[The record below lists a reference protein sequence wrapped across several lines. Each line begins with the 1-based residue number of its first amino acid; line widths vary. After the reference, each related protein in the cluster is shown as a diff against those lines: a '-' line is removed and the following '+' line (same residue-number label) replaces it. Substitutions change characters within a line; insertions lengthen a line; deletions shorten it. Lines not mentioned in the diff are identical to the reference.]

1 MEKKAKV
8 TPSILTGQDFISYA
22 EGLTDEVDW
31 IADGFITEPSIT
43 MIYATD
49 GIGKSLIGVQ
59 AAMELASGLPVFKTF
74 HTTRDYKVIYVMAE
88 RSIKEPMKRVKR
100 MLTDADFKG
109 RVKPENI
116 LITTT
121 FQGKDLSRPD
131 MTALLL
137 AHLKQLGESIGG
149 MDIVFFDPLYA
160 LVRGDLKS
168 DEAIN
173 SVFNFFRTLGSDTGA
188 SICFIHHEN
197 RGQRSEGATER
208 TGQDFYGNKFISG
221 LCTAVWHMVRVGK
234 PEDMRTK
241 LMNQKDTESALA
253 SSIALEYDPVHGS
266 VKANVSHNA
275 KAKDSM
281 IDAFL
286 RKCFHEGRRFDGEEF
301 SEGTG
306 IKVHPVSIRRM
317 LSKLQKEGRIKNES
331 EAGQK
336 ARYSAV
342 GV

>member
-1 MEKKAKV
+1 MENKKV
-8 TPSILTGQDFISYA
+8 TPSILYGQEFIKYA
-22 EGLTDEVDW
+22 EELTDEVEW
-31 IADGFITEPSIT
+31 IADGFITDPSIT

-74 HTTRDYKVIYVMAE
+74 HSSRPYKILYVMAE
-88 RSIKEPMKRVKR
+88 RSIKEPMKRIKR
-100 MLTDADFKG
+100 MLTDNDYKG
-109 RVKPENI
+109 KIKPENI

-131 MTALLL
+131 MTPLLL
-137 AHLKQLGESIGG
+137 AHIKELGNTIGG
-149 MDIVFFDPLYA
+149 IDIVFFDPLYA

-173 SVFNFFRTLGSDTGA
+173 SVFNFFRTLGSETGA
-188 SICFIHHEN
+188 SICFVHHEN
-197 RGQRSEGATER
+197 RGQRNEGATER

-241 LMNQKDTESALA
+241 LVNEKDTESALA
-253 SSIALEYDPVHGS
+253 SSIALEFDPVLGS

-275 KAKDSM
+275 KAKEAM

-286 RKCFHEGRRFDGEEF
+286 KKCFQEKRNFDGDEF
-301 SEGTG
+301 SDATG
-306 IKVHPVSIRRM
+306 LKVHPVSVRRM
-317 LSKLQKEGRIKNES
+317 LSKLQKQGRVKNMS
-331 EAGQK
+331 ETGHK
-336 ARYSAV
+336 AVYSAT
-342 GV
+342 GD